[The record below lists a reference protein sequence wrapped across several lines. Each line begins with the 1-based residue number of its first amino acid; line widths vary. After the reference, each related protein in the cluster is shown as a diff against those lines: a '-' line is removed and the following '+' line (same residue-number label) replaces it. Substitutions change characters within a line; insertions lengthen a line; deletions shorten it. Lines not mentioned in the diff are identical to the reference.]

1 MKQVKYT
8 IDFAK
13 AIVSI
18 EGLNVVDS
26 FIVLQEEW
34 EEDNRGYITEDGRVW
49 LTSYEI
55 PYQCSIDDL
64 QFHIDLTERSL
75 RGLKKAKGMLI
86 DNTE

>member
-1 MKQVKYT
+1 MKQVKYVVN
-8 IDFAK
+8 FAK
-13 AIVSI
+13 GIVSI
-18 EGLNVVDS
+18 EGFNVVDS

-34 EEDNRGYITEDGRVW
+34 DEDNRGYITEDGKVW

-55 PYQCSIDDL
+55 PYQCSIEDIQL
-64 QFHIDLTERSL
+64 RIDLTEKSL